1 MNELATALASLN
13 VSDPLLWLVT
23 GCVFLFGVFIGW
35 IFTYISKI
43 KKVDELVSALDNERE
58 MNRERHATMETTFA
72 ALSASALQNNN
83 RAFVELAQQ
92 VLGRFQIEAKG
103 DLNLKQQAIADLVKP
118 IREALDKTETQLQ
131 QLERERR
138 ESHGALNQHLKTL
151 TQTQQELQN
160 ETRNLV
166 KALRR
171 PEVRGQWGE
180 LTLRRLAELAGM
192 VEHCDFREQVHT
204 STEEGA
210 MRPDMVVNMPGD
222 RQIVVD
228 VKTPLDAYLSA
239 IEAEDD
245 LSRQKCLQQHA
256 RHVRDRVRALAGKRY
271 WDQFEQAPEFVIL
284 FIPGDQF
291 LSAALNTDRTLLE
304 DALAQRVILTT
315 PTSFVALL
323 RAVAYGWRQ
332 ETLSQNAQQ
341 IRDIGQSLYHRIG
354 TLAEHLNKLGKNIE
368 ASVGQYNRL
377 VGSFQSKV
385 LPGARK
391 FTELGVSATKE
402 IQQPSEIENAAR
414 EANSAEQ

>member
-1 MNELATALASLN
+1 MNELATTITSLN
-13 VSDPLLWLVT
+13 LSDPLLLLFIA
-23 GCVFLFGVFIGW
+23 CVFLFGAFIGW
-35 IFTYISKI
+35 VFTYISKI
-43 KKVDELVSALDNERE
+43 KKVDELSSALDGERE
-58 MNRERHATMETTFA
+58 MNRERHATLEKTFT

-103 DLNLKQQAIADLVKP
+103 DLELKQQAVADLVKP
-118 IREALDKTETQLQ
+118 IRDALNKTEEQLQ

-138 ESHGALNQHLKTL
+138 ESYGALNQHLETL
-151 TQTQQELQN
+151 TQTQQELQG

-192 VEHCDFREQVHT
+192 VEHCDFKEQAHT
-204 STEEGA
+204 DTEDGA
-210 MRPDMVVNMPGD
+210 LRPDMIINMPGG
-222 RQIVVD
+222 RQVVVD

-239 IEAEDD
+239 IEAVDD
-245 LSRQKCLQQHA
+245 LTRQKCLKQHA
-256 RHVRDRVRALAGKRY
+256 RHVRERVRGLAGKRY
-271 WDQFEQAPEFVIL
+271 WDQFEQAPEFIIL

-291 LSAALNTDRTLLE
+291 LSAALDTDRKLLE

-332 ETLSQNAQQ
+332 ETLSQNAEQ

-354 TLAEHLNKLGKNIE
+354 TLAEHLNKLGRHIE
-368 ASVGQYNRL
+368 ASISQYNRL
-377 VGSFQSKV
+377 VGSFESKV

-391 FTELGVSATKE
+391 FTELGVSSTKE
-402 IQQPSEIENAAR
+402 IQQASKIENSVR
-414 EANSAEQ
+414 ESTSAEQ